1 MTLRSSDTSES
12 QTVYHIREDLSWYSE
27 YLSLILICWQRTYG
41 INQPPFLWHK
51 QSYYTVLYGLELGEN
66 SSFGSMSTGG
76 YNVWHAPA
84 CTSTVCSWPRAWL
97 RSGSPRDVTLPR
109 FVLDW
114 SYHALDGSEITP
126 VQVRNDFVSY
136 WDTPRESV
144 HNHSFLTCD
153 IIYKETVLVYW
164 SLESLH
170 FCTKVI
176 IYISKVFVIF
186 RRVRTQIC
194 LRYSSLWKQNAIV
207 NVSFLP
213 TMIAY
218 DSFRTLK

>member
-1 MTLRSSDTSES
+1 M
-12 QTVYHIREDLSWYSE
+12 YHIREDLSWYSE

-41 INQPPFLWHK
+41 INQPPFLCHK

-126 VQVRNDFVSY
+126 VQVRNDFASY

-144 HNHSFLTCD
+144 HNHF
-153 IIYKETVLVYW
+153 
-164 SLESLH
+164 SLH
-170 FCTKVI
+170 AILFIKRPYSCTGHLNR
-176 IYISKVFVIF
+176 FTF
-186 RRVRTQIC
+186 
-194 LRYSSLWKQNAIV
+194 A
-207 NVSFLP
+207 
-213 TMIAY
+213 
-218 DSFRTLK
+218 LKWLFI